1 MASHTNML
9 YSVVTVHL
17 RPVLTPHLYSMGQT
31 GFEHNDTHM
40 PGKLVLP

>member
-1 MASHTNML
+1 MAPHTNML

-17 RPVLTPHLYSMGQT
+17 RAVLTHVHSMGQT
-31 GFEHNDTHM
+31 GFEHSDTFM